1 MARMLP
7 LLEWAK
13 EEFGDLAPSE
23 RILKKYAKGQMIV
36 PPAQKIGRE
45 WMVDRDAR
53 YVGEMAAPKL
63 PKTANPMLRRII
75 SDGST
80 SSLT

>member
-7 LLEWAK
+7 LQEWAK

-45 WMVDRDAR
+45 WMVDRNAR
-53 YVGEMAAPKL
+53 YVGMLVTPVL
-63 PKTANPMLRRII
+63 SKTANPMLKRII
-75 SDGST
+75 SDGCSST
-80 SSLT
+80 LA

>member
-1 MARMLP
+1 MARMLT

-13 EEFGDLAPSE
+13 EEFGDNAPSE
-23 RILKKYAKGQMIV
+23 RLLKKYAKGLMIV
-36 PPAQKIGRE
+36 PPAKKVGRE

-53 YVGEMAAPKL
+53 YVGELAAPKL
-63 PKTANPMLRRII
+63 PKTANSMLRRII